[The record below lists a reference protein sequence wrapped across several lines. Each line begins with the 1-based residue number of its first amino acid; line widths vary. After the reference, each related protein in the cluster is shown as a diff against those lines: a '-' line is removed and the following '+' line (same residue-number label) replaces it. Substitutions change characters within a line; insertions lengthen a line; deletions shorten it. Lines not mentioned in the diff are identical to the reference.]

1 MSKDKQEREP
11 NFEKVYGL
19 LLVIRRLMDEM
30 KDPNYKEFEL
40 KSSPNILELTVTY
53 GTRSYTTSLNNYR
66 YEFCNGE
73 WHEIPH

>member
-11 NFEKVYGL
+11 NFEEGYGL

-30 KDPNYKEFEL
+30 KDPNYQKFEL
-40 KSSPNILELTVTY
+40 KSSPNILELTVIY
-53 GTRSYTTSLNNYR
+53 GTRSYTTNLNTYR
-66 YEFCNGE
+66 YEFRNGE